1 MPVDPKFHPKII
13 GRRGTVVSKIRQDH
27 EVQITMPDKESE
39 RPDVVVIT
47 GLEQNA
53 MAARDDI
60 LRIVHDFV
68 SSSNDGSSSSSSS
81 GSSSSCSSLTEPF
94 LLLHCKHEQAA
105 NGAETAAI
113 DGRVSS

>member
-1 MPVDPKFHPKII
+1 M
-13 GRRGTVVSKIRQDH
+13 VSKIRQDH

-53 MAARDDI
+53 VAARDDI

-68 SSSNDGSSSSSSS
+68 SGSSNC
-81 GSSSSCSSLTEPF
+81 SSSSCCCNGSSRSKQGTG
-94 LLLHCKHEQAA
+94 C
-105 NGAETAAI
+105 
-113 DGRVSS
+113 RRS